1 MSKKKKEGV
10 KKKEKRRDREH
21 VQRENKKIKRE
32 KDPGRFTSR
41 ERESIKNLLLFNV
54 NKSDLLFRLKFNK
67 C

>member
-32 KDPGRFTSR
+32 KDPGGFTSR

-67 C
+67 W